1 MIVPGLGAV
10 GIVGLSLALFFC
22 RHKSGALSGAD

>member
-10 GIVGLSLALFFC
+10 GIVGLSLAVFFG
-22 RHKSGALSGAD
+22 RHKSGALPSAD